1 MNTKALTLC
10 EAKVMEQT
18 SYGPIQVSLL
28 QGYLLQC
35 IAFSRD
41 LGSYL
46 ASNVVFFFFFSPF
59 FFFFIIDSTS
69 AFFD

>member
-1 MNTKALTLC
+1 
-10 EAKVMEQT
+10 MEQT

-41 LGSYL
+41 LDSYL
-46 ASNVVFFFFFSPF
+46 ARNVVFSFSLSI